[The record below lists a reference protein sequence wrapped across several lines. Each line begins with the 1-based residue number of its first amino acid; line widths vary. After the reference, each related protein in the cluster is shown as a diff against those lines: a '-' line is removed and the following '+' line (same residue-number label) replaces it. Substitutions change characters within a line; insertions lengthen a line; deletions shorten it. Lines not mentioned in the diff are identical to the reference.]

1 MFLVTILLILCQLAV
16 MTPAVPLDADV
27 ILLSRGNALSQIHS
41 RIIHVEFTHESTGE
55 PFPEPYPNTIDPP
68 LLHAAIDR
76 YLEIAYPFLH
86 PSWQLRFH
94 NAYNGSLE
102 PVPFDI
108 FAKFSGTRLDER
120 CGRGAWCTGTIH
132 VTPD

>member
-1 MFLVTILLILCQLAV
+1 MFLVTIFLILCQLAV

-27 ILLSRGNALSQIHS
+27 ILLSRGNVLSQIHE

-55 PFPEPYPNTIDPP
+55 PFHEPYPSTIEPP
-68 LLHAAIDR
+68 LLHAALDQYIA
-76 YLEIAYPFLH
+76 IAYPFLH
-86 PSWQLRFH
+86 RNWQLRFH

-102 PVPFDI
+102 PPFDI
-108 FAKFSGTRLDER
+108 FAKFSGTRLDEH

-132 VTPD
+132 VTQ